1 MENNNNPVKLEIT
14 QDKLV
19 DLLLH
24 AATREDIARLDAK
37 IDHLDQKIDF
47 NYAKLDQKIDASLVE
62 FKRSMETMEARMDRA
77 EARMDRKFFAAMSIT
92 IASSIAIIG
101 ILLRGF
107 HMF

>member
-62 FKRSMETMEARMDRA
+62 FKRSIETMEARMDRA